1 LKILKKLTIVII
13 SFLAFFNAQ
22 AAHIIGGEITY
33 VCLGNNQYEF
43 TMRIYRDCASSGA
56 LFDSDPSSQ
65 TVGTVTIYEDGSN
78 VAFDLDPGSGV
89 SDGTIDLNTPV
100 ITTIPPDVS
109 NPCLIIPDN
118 VCVEEGIYQF
128 TVTLPNNP
136 LSYHIVYQRCCR
148 NNSISNIILPGDTGA
163 TYTIELTPEAQQTSA
178 GCVNDSPTFNNFPPI
193 IICANEPINFDH
205 SATDPDGDQLVYKF
219 CSPKAG
225 GGTDGV
231 MGGDPNA
238 FTGVAPNPDSP
249 PTYENVTFVPP
260 LYSPTNPM
268 GGNPQVTI
276 DAATGLII
284 GEPTALGQFVV
295 GVCVE
300 EYRNGILL
308 SVVKRDF
315 QFNVESCEPT
325 VFAQIQNDGTV
336 NGSDFV
342 INSCGNSTIT
352 FIDES
357 FDQAFINTYDWSFD
371 LNNGDT
377 VTANSQNTIVTF
389 PGEGTYQGQLILNQG
404 SACDDTAT
412 IFVNIFPEI
421 NADFTYDYDTC
432 VAGPVSFTNFS
443 TSGAGAITENLWEFG
458 DGNTGNDVNPNYLYS
473 APGNIPATLTVEDMN
488 GCVDDTTQ
496 IIEWFPAPPILI
508 IEPSIFKG
516 CIPQIV
522 FFNNL
527 STPIDDTYDIL
538 WEFGDGSTSEEISP
552 TYIYETPGVYD
563 VSLSVIS
570 PIGCAISDF
579 FPNLITVEASP
590 VADFMYIPDPPT
602 NFQPEVEFTDLSI
615 DAVQWFWNFNDMDNS
630 FDQNPIYTFP
640 DTGLQEITLIVTHP
654 SGCQDT
660 SIQYI
665 DVVPKVAYFLPNAF
679 TPNFDS
685 VNDEFFGKGFF
696 VGLKNFN
703 MTIWN
708 RWGELVFETNDPYEG
723 WNGKKSNIGKD
734 SPIGVYVV
742 VVQYTGPRGGDVEL
756 KGFATIVK

>member
-1 LKILKKLTIVII
+1 MKKLTITFIL
-13 SFLAFFNAQ
+13 FLAFFNAQ

-43 TMRIYRDCASSGA
+43 TMKIYRDCASTGA
-56 LFDSDPSSQ
+56 LFDSATGSQ
-65 TVGTVTIYEDGSN
+65 TVATITVYEDGSN
-78 VAFDLDPGSGV
+78 FPFIS
-89 SDGTIDLNTPV
+89 TIELNPPA
-100 ITTIPPDVS
+100 ITVIPPDVS

-118 VCVEEGIYQF
+118 VCVEEGVYQF
-128 TVTLPNNP
+128 TLTLPNNP
-136 LSYHIVYQRCCR
+136 LSYHIIYQRCCR
-148 NNSISNIILPGDTGA
+148 NNSISNIINPGDTGA
-163 TYTIELTPEAQQTSA
+163 TYSIELTPEAQQTSA
-178 GCVNDSPTFNNFPPI
+178 GCVNNSPTFNNFPPI
-193 IICANEPINFDH
+193 IICANEPVNFDH

-238 FTGVAPNPDSP
+238 FTGVAPNPDAP
-249 PTYENVTFVPP
+249 PPFQNVTFVGPTYTP
-260 LYSPTNPM
+260 LNPM
-268 GGNPQVTI
+268 GGNPPVTI
-276 DAATGLII
+276 DPATGLIT

-300 EYRNGILL
+300 EYRNGVLL

-325 VFAQIQNDGTV
+325 VFAQIQNDEV
-336 NGSDFV
+336 INGNEFV
-342 INSCGNSTIT
+342 VNSCGNNTIT
-352 FIDES
+352 FIDQS
-357 FDQAFINTYDWSFD
+357 FDQNFINTYDWSFD
-371 LNNGDT
+371 FNNGDT
-377 VTANSQNTIVTF
+377 ATATTQNSTITF
-389 PGEGTYQGQLILNQG
+389 PGLGTYQGQLVLNQG
-404 SACDDTAT
+404 SPCDDTAT

-421 NADFTYDYDTC
+421 NADFTYTYDTC
-432 VAGPVSFTNFS
+432 VAGPVSFNNLS
-443 TSGAGAITENLWEFG
+443 VSGAGPVTDNLWEFG
-458 DGNTGNDVNPNYLYS
+458 DGNTGNDVNPDYLYS
-473 APGNIPATLTVEDMN
+473 DPGNIPVTLTVEDMN

-496 IIEWFPAPPILI
+496 IIEWYPAPPILI

-516 CIPQIV
+516 CIPQNV

-527 STPIDDTYDIL
+527 SSPIDDTYDIV
-538 WEFGDGSTSEEISP
+538 WEFGDGSTSGEISP

-563 VSLSVIS
+563 VSLSVTS
-570 PIGCAISDF
+570 PIGCTISDF

-590 VADFMYIPDPPT
+590 VADFTFTPNSPS

-615 DAVQWFWNFNDMDNS
+615 DAIQWFWNFNEMESS
-630 FDQNPIYTFP
+630 FEQNPIYTFP
-640 DTGLQEITLIVTHP
+640 DTGLQEITLIVTHE

-660 SIQYI
+660 LTQFI

-679 TPNFDS
+679 SPNYDS

-696 VGLKNFN
+696 VGLQNFS

-723 WNGKKSNIGKD
+723 WNGKKMNIGKD
-734 SPIGVYVV
+734 SPLGVYVV
-742 VVQYTGPRGGDVEL
+742 VVKYTGPRGGDVEL